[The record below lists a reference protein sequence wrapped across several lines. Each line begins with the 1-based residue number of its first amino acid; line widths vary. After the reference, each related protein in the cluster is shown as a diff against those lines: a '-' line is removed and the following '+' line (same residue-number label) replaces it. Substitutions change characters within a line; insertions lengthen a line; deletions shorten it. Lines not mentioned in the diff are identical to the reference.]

1 MSRESTLILL
11 GILVA
16 LTPFVGLPLLW
27 RAILLPIFG
36 ALVVLIGITLRA
48 HKLARKNDLPET
60 ASPEII
66 AS

>member
-11 GILVA
+11 GILIA

-48 HKLARKNDLPET
+48 HKLARKTDLPEA
-60 ASPEII
+60 ASSEI
-66 AS
+66 ASS